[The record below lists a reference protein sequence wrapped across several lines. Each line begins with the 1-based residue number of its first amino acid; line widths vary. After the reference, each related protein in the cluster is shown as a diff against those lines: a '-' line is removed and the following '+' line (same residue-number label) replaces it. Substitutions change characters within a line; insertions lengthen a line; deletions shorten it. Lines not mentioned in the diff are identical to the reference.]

1 MPNNK
6 TKNRIGR
13 YEIVEEIGR
22 GGMATVFRA
31 VDTSLDRDVALKLL
45 HPYLAKNKEA
55 RARFQREAHAIARL
69 HNPAIVE
76 IYDYADDVDEEVFIV
91 MELVKGTTLREFL
104 NERTKKPLPA
114 EGAAIIARQIFT
126 ALSAAHENNI
136 IHRDVKPENILI
148 SDEGS
153 IKLSD
158 FGIAHLAGL
167 DQMTVTGQILGSP
180 AFMSPEHIEMSELDA
195 RADIFSVGIIL
206 YEMSVGNL
214 PFHGNNPHQ
223 IIKRIIEGYYNHPLS
238 LRPAIGHHVA
248 AVIVRCLQQDP
259 ERRYPTARA
268 AQEDLDRALSL
279 MHIDPNE
286 EEIASFFVDPDMW
299 EEEKRQAIISCTL
312 QLGQSAK
319 KAKQLP
325 EAMDHLNRV
334 LALEPGNEKALVAVA
349 GLSRRRRF
357 KRNIERMLAV
367 AAMLLAIAAV
377 IWGIFFADNEG
388 NFQKKTAHQL
398 PRKVSEPTH
407 IIKPQK
413 IKKVRQPEK
422 QAPYDKKNVDV
433 SKKTIDK
440 SNTPR
445 ATKIIKY
452 RVKATSP
459 KTNFKRKVIFN
470 PYPMRVSIQIDDAKS
485 FVFKTTD
492 RSRVLAEGMHKIS
505 FFPVDPRMRP
515 LTKSINITPGE
526 APITLGA
533 RLKWKLAGVLVKC
546 NVLGGVA
553 INDRPM
559 GSTGHVISF
568 HIRNGPKQ
576 NVKILISAK
585 GYHTKTR
592 QVTLIAG
599 DQKELTVNLL
609 KGPVVS
615 FD

>member
-45 HPYLAKNKEA
+45 HPYLARNKEA

-76 IYDYADDVDEEVFIV
+76 IYDYADDIDEEVFIV

-104 NERTKKPLPA
+104 NERTDKPLPA

-195 RADIFSVGIIL
+195 RADIFSVGILL
-206 YEMSVGNL
+206 YEMSVGSL

-259 ERRYPTARA
+259 KRRYPTARA
-268 AQEDLDRALSL
+268 AQEDLDRALTL
-279 MHIDPNE
+279 MHIDPSE
-286 EEIASFFVDPDMW
+286 EEIAAFFVDPDIW
-299 EEEKRQAIISCTL
+299 EEEKRQTIISCTL
-312 QLGQSAK
+312 KLGQSAK
-319 KAKQLP
+319 KAKRLP

-334 LALEPGNEKALVAVA
+334 LALEPGNEKALDAVA
-349 GLSRRRRF
+349 GLSRRRKF

-367 AAMLLAIAAV
+367 AAILLAMAAI
-377 IWGIFFADNEG
+377 IWGIFLVGNEG
-388 NFQKKTAHQL
+388 NSQKKTAHQF
-398 PRKVSEPTH
+398 PKRVSEPKRT
-407 IIKPQK
+407 IKH
-413 IKKVRQPEK
+413 KVKNNRQPEK
-422 QAPYDKKNVDV
+422 QTPHDKKNVDV
-433 SKKTIDK
+433 SKKTTDK
-440 SNTPR
+440 PNPPQ

-452 RVKATSP
+452 RVKATPP
-459 KTNFKRKVIFN
+459 KTNLKRKVVFKPN
-470 PYPMRVSIQIDDAKS
+470 PMRVSIQIDDAKS

-492 RSRVLAEGMHKIS
+492 RSRVLSEGMHKIS

-515 LTKSINITPGE
+515 LTKNINVTPGKK
-526 APITLGA
+526 PLTLGA
-533 RLKWKLAGVLVKC
+533 RLKWKPAGVLVKC
-546 NVLGGVA
+546 NVPGGVA
-553 INDRPM
+553 INDQPM
-559 GSTGHVISF
+559 GSTGHLISF
-568 HIRNGPKQ
+568 QLRNGPKQ
-576 NVKILISAK
+576 SVKILISAK

-615 FD
+615 SD